1 MSAFNFLTK
10 EQRIASNFIALKKR
24 LNSIEKDTDYYEIL
38 KIYISLAKE
47 YKFIKKIFKIRTN
60 SFGKILC
67 EEFAIVINN
76 DTYIIES
83 IHIMY
88 NFIDHIVLLIS
99 DLFSDDENRHNLIK
113 QWCENNAILFI

>member
-38 KIYISLAKE
+38 KIYVSLAKE

-113 QWCENNAILFI
+113 QLCENNAILFI